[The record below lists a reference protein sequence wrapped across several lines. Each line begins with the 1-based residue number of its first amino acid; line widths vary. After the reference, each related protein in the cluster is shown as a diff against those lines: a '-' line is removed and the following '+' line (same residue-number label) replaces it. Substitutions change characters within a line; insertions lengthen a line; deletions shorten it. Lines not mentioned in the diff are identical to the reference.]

1 VAVPVGVRASRDGRA
16 WRVRVDTLQ
25 DLRALTVAS
34 VGVALLTD
42 LEVSVIGCRSPQ
54 DWIGRPGLA
63 HIDRLEVTRSGLRA
77 DVRLSLSQPAD
88 AARVLAA
95 VLRMLCPTNSATDA
109 RQVTLASGLGDAAR
123 PLAQRV
129 HDVTSVERD
138 RHVRR
143 ADILVVAHDSEEALL
158 ERESTVV
165 VNETGWT
172 RDGEHFEVCVDP
184 SVHNPIGRP
193 SHGLDRMLTARM
205 REGSLELGGGLR
217 PRRIHGD
224 VTEKDVA
231 SLSDT
236 RAVVGEVSERLS
248 RQLAACGIVVLA
260 SESQAPSSELE
271 WQATSVRER
280 RHALRA
286 YGPWA
291 AMGSWP
297 SVSVVMSTHRPAH
310 IDHALAQ
317 IALLSYPK
325 LEVLIA
331 AHGDEIDVDA
341 LRRTSDGLPH
351 PVTIIPVDR
360 SRNLGEALQI
370 LCTAASGDLITKMDD
385 DDYYGPDHIWDLVL
399 AREYSGAQVV
409 GKALDWIHL
418 EAQGV
423 TVFRPVYPAESYADF
438 VCGGTMLISRGD
450 LASVGGWRPVPKSVD
465 RALLDRV
472 IDDGGLVYRTHGL
485 GYVYV
490 RRSDGHTAT
499 VSDEHFLKKNVSRVD
514 GLVRHPEF
522 GTLA

>member
-25 DLRALTVAS
+25 DLRGLTVAS

-42 LEVSVIGCRSPQ
+42 LEVSVVGCRSPE
-54 DWIGRPGLA
+54 DWIGRAGLS
-63 HIDRLEVTRSGLRA
+63 HVDRLEVTRSGLRA
-77 DVRLSLSQPAD
+77 DVRLSLSKPTD
-88 AARVLAA
+88 AALVLAA
-95 VLRMLCPTNSATDA
+95 VLRILCPTHSTTDA
-109 RQVTLASGLGDAAR
+109 RQVTLAPGLGDAAQF
-123 PLAQRV
+123 LAQ
-129 HDVTSVERD
+129 HAYDVTSVERD

-143 ADILVVAHDSEEALL
+143 ADILVVAHDSDDVLL

-165 VNETGWT
+165 VTDTGWT
-172 RDGEHFEVCVDP
+172 RDGEHFDVCVDP

-193 SHGLDRMLTARM
+193 SHGLDRVLAARM

-236 RAVVGEVSERLS
+236 RAVIGEVSERLS

-260 SESQAPSSELE
+260 SETAAPGNDLE

-291 AMGSWP
+291 AMDSWP
-297 SVSVVMSTHRPAH
+297 SVSIVMSTHRATH

-317 IALLSYPK
+317 ISRLSYPR

-341 LRRTSDGLPH
+341 LRGKSAGLPH
-351 PVTIIPVDR
+351 PVTVIPVDR
-360 SRNLGEALQI
+360 SRNLGQALQI
-370 LCTAASGDLITKMDD
+370 LSTASSGDLITKMDD

-418 EAQGV
+418 EAPGV
-423 TVFRPVYPAESYADF
+423 TVFRPVYPAETYADF
-438 VCGGTMLISRGD
+438 VCGGTMLLSRGD
-450 LASVGGWRPVPKSVD
+450 LTSVGGWRPVPKSVD